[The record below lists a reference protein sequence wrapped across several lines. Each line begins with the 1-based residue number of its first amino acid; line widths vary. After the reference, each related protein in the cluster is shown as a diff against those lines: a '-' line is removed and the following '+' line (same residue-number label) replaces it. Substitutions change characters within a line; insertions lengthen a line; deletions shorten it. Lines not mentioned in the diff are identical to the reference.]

1 MRVMGDGSLRADAK
15 APADWDGVT
24 NAVASFARLG
34 GVSVGVNSRASDRA
48 NELHPSVVTAYGSWR
63 HSRNVLWSCFE
74 RSRGSEV

>member
-24 NAVASFARLG
+24 NAAARIARLG

-48 NELHPSVVTAYGSWR
+48 NELHPSVVTAYGS
-63 HSRNVLWSCFE
+63 
-74 RSRGSEV
+74 

>member
-34 GVSVGVNSRASDRA
+34 GVSVGVNSRASNLPA
-48 NELHPSVVTAYGSWR
+48 Q
-63 HSRNVLWSCFE
+63 WS
-74 RSRGSEV
+74 